1 MNWQPGQQPIMG
13 GHRIEQ
19 RLAEL
24 ERQLAEL
31 KKAIQIS
38 PAEIVIKSQG
48 AVRIE
53 ARSEAQIK
61 AAATV
66 RIDAA
71 MLTLPGGSRPIV
83 RLGDMVMAGPVPGT
97 VTGPG
102 NPQVLG

>member
-19 RLAEL
+19 RLADL

-31 KKAIQIS
+31 KKAIEVK
-38 PAEIVIKSQG
+38 PGEIVIKSQG
-48 AVRIE
+48 TLKIE
-53 ARSEAQIK
+53 G
-61 AAATV
+61 AAV
-66 RIDAA
+66 RIDAG

-83 RLGDMVMAGPVPGT
+83 RIGDTVMAGPVPGNI
-97 VTGPG
+97 TGPG

>member
-19 RLAEL
+19 RLADL

-53 ARSEAQIK
+53 AQAEARIK
-61 AAATV
+61 AATAK
-66 RIDAA
+66 IDAA
-71 MLTLPGGSRPIV
+71 LLILPGGSKPIA
-83 RLGDMVMAGPVPGT
+83 RLGDVVTGIPPAANI
-97 VTGPG
+97 TGPG